1 MKNKNM
7 EIVLTTLICLLPMLA
22 GVLLYSRLPEQVP
35 THFDFSGEANG
46 WSSRTFAVFGMPLMM
61 AGFNL
66 FLQFALRTD
75 PKRQNMSHAL
85 RTISIWTI
93 PVLSVLVYA
102 LVMRAAL
109 GYTTPTETIVPL
121 LVGVL
126 FVIIGNYLP
135 KTKQS
140 YTMGIK
146 LPWTLASEENWNRT
160 HRLAGFLWVIGG
172 ILLILLTLLRLWNT
186 WTFLLV
192 IIPMS
197 VVPMIYSYLLYRKG
211 R

>member
-1 MKNKNM
+1 
-7 EIVLTTLICLLPMLA
+7 
-22 GVLLYSRLPEQVP
+22 
-35 THFDFSGEANG
+35 
-46 WSSRTFAVFGMPLMM
+46 
-61 AGFNL
+61 
-66 FLQFALRTD
+66 
-75 PKRQNMSHAL
+75 
-85 RTISIWTI
+85 
-93 PVLSVLVYA
+93 YA

-109 GYTTPTETIVPL
+109 GYTTPTETIVPV
-121 LVGVL
+121 LVGIL
-126 FVIIGNYLP
+126 FVVIGNYLP

-211 R
+211 I

>member
-1 MKNKNM
+1 MGCAPIRN
-7 EIVLTTLICLLPMLA
+7 
-22 GVLLYSRLPEQVP
+22 
-35 THFDFSGEANG
+35 
-46 WSSRTFAVFGMPLMM
+46 
-61 AGFNL
+61 
-66 FLQFALRTD
+66 
-75 PKRQNMSHAL
+75 
-85 RTISIWTI
+85 
-93 PVLSVLVYA
+93 
-102 LVMRAAL
+102 
-109 GYTTPTETIVPL
+109 PTETIVPL
-121 LVGVL
+121 LVGIL
-126 FVIIGNYLP
+126 FVVIGNYLP

-211 R
+211 I

>member
-1 MKNKNM
+1 M
-7 EIVLTTLICLLPMLA
+7 
-22 GVLLYSRLPEQVP
+22 
-35 THFDFSGEANG
+35 
-46 WSSRTFAVFGMPLMM
+46 
-61 AGFNL
+61 
-66 FLQFALRTD
+66 
-75 PKRQNMSHAL
+75 
-85 RTISIWTI
+85 
-93 PVLSVLVYA
+93 
-102 LVMRAAL
+102 
-109 GYTTPTETIVPL
+109 
-121 LVGVL
+121 VGIL
-126 FVIIGNYLP
+126 FVVIGNYLP

-211 R
+211 I